1 MNDSDHEL
9 IQLYLDGN
17 LPDHKW
23 KEFSQRLERS
33 TDMRREFRKLSVLDE
48 NLRDQN
54 LGFPNLAEREQNTTT
69 PTYLPWL
76 VAAAC
81 LVLTFISWSTPTQSY
96 PASTSPAT
104 NRVQLA
110 SVLEPAPPIAE
121 LIDFYDLQFQ
131 GTTKSPKDIQFDLG
145 KYEIV
150 RGQLHLRFD
159 DSVELLFSG
168 PGSFEIIN
176 PKLVSVTQGN
186 VRTII
191 LNDKGKEF
199 TILSPTSRY
208 IDWGT
213 EFSLNISPSGD
224 DLVNVHEGAIEV
236 QCLGTKNMSK
246 MLTRFSKVTDSP
258 EFTPVLI
265 DKNLENIMPGEM
277 GGNRNQKLLDELAK
291 DPYVIGLYDFKF
303 TLAGTDEL
311 EQRIPQTWK
320 SSKGNILQHRWVANL
335 HLLNTDASHGI
346 FHGANRTNGRWPQT
360 IGLNLFQKNA
370 HMSLDLKGEYENFS
384 FSFWLKPTGK
394 LDNPLNSLI
403 RPYLWKKSG
412 NLSIEVTRSGKL
424 KQFLWGESHI
434 QEFQHSKRKLTRDWN
449 HIAYTFGKVDEKATS
464 SLYLNGKLYNE
475 VFPNHTDSIVLRS
488 VIIGC
493 LNNKYGEYLNQFNAI
508 VDELVF
514 WKKTLTKKE
523 IKNFYRS
530 GLPTYEFN
538 ELTLAV
544 TSIDR

>member
-1 MNDSDHEL
+1 MPSAWIYPLPPHSPSNLPNPMNDSDHEL

-81 LVLTFISWSTPTQSY
+81 LVLTFISWSTPTQSF
-96 PASTSPAT
+96 PASKSPAT
-104 NRVQLA
+104 EQVPLA
-110 SVLEPAPPIAE
+110 SVLEPAPPIAK

-131 GTTKSPKDIQFDLG
+131 DTTKSPEDILFDLG

-199 TILSPTSRY
+199 TILSPTSKY

-213 EFSLNISPSGD
+213 EFSLNISPSGED
-224 DLVNVHEGAIEV
+224 FVNVHEGAIEV
-236 QCLGTKNMSK
+236 QSLNTKNMSK

-277 GGNRNQKLLDELAK
+277 
-291 DPYVIGLYDFKF
+291 
-303 TLAGTDEL
+303 
-311 EQRIPQTWK
+311 
-320 SSKGNILQHRWVANL
+320 
-335 HLLNTDASHGI
+335 
-346 FHGANRTNGRWPQT
+346 
-360 IGLNLFQKNA
+360 
-370 HMSLDLKGEYENFS
+370 
-384 FSFWLKPTGK
+384 
-394 LDNPLNSLI
+394 
-403 RPYLWKKSG
+403 
-412 NLSIEVTRSGKL
+412 
-424 KQFLWGESHI
+424 
-434 QEFQHSKRKLTRDWN
+434 
-449 HIAYTFGKVDEKATS
+449 
-464 SLYLNGKLYNE
+464 
-475 VFPNHTDSIVLRS
+475 
-488 VIIGC
+488 
-493 LNNKYGEYLNQFNAI
+493 
-508 VDELVF
+508 
-514 WKKTLTKKE
+514 
-523 IKNFYRS
+523 
-530 GLPTYEFN
+530 
-538 ELTLAV
+538 
-544 TSIDR
+544 

>member
-17 LPDHKW
+17 LPANKW
-23 KEFSQRLERS
+23 KEFSHRLEQS

-48 NLRDQN
+48 NLRTQN
-54 LGFPNLAEREQNTTT
+54 LGFPNLAEREQNTT
-69 PTYLPWL
+69 PPSFFLWL
-76 VAAAC
+76 FAAAC
-81 LVLTFISWSTPTQSY
+81 LVVVFISWSTPTQSF

-131 GTTKSPKDIQFDLG
+131 GTTKSPEDIHFDTG

-186 VRTII
+186 VRTIV

-213 EFSLNISPSGD
+213 EFSLNISATGE
-224 DLVNVHEGAIEV
+224 DLVNVHEGVIEV
-236 QCLGTKNMSK
+236 QSLHGKNISK
-246 MLTRFSKVTDSP
+246 ILTRFSKVTDSP

-265 DKNLENIMPGEM
+265 NKKLENIVPGEM
-277 GGNRNQKLLDELAK
+277 GGNRNQKLLDELAT
-291 DPYVIGLYDFKF
+291 DPDLIGLYDFKF
-303 TLAGTDEL
+303 SLLGKDKL
-311 EQRIPQTWK
+311 EQKIPKVWESNK
-320 SSKGNILQHRWVANL
+320 SNISFHRWVPNL
-335 HLLNTDASHGI
+335 HLFNIDASHGI
-346 FHGANRTNGRWPQT
+346 FHGANRTNGRWPQS
-360 IGLNLFQKNA
+360 IALNLFRKDA
-370 HMSLDLKGEYENFS
+370 HMSLELEQDYENFS
-384 FSFWLKPTGK
+384 FACWLKPTGK
-394 LDNPLNSLI
+394 LNNPLNSLI
-403 RPYLWKKSG
+403 RPYHWEKFG
-412 NLSIEVTRSGKL
+412 NLSIVVTRSGKL

-434 QEFQHSKRKLTRDWN
+434 EEFQPSKRKLTRDWN
-449 HIAYTFGKVDEKATS
+449 HIAYTFGKVDEKTVS
-464 SLYLNGKLYNE
+464 SLYLNGKLYNKL
-475 VFPNHTDSIVLRS
+475 FPKWTNSVVLRN

-493 LNNKYGEYLNQFNAI
+493 LKNKRGYSNQINALL
-508 VDELVF
+508 DELAL
-514 WKKTLTKKE
+514 WKKTLTEEE
-523 IKNFYRS
+523 IANSYRS

-538 ELTLAV
+538 DLTVAASSV
-544 TSIDR
+544 AP

>member
-17 LPDHKW
+17 LPANKW
-23 KEFSQRLERS
+23 KEFSHRLEQS
-33 TDMRREFRKLSVLDE
+33 ADMRREFRKLSVLDE
-48 NLRDQN
+48 NLRAQN

-81 LVLTFISWSTPTQSY
+81 LVLTFISWSTPTQSF

-131 GTTKSPKDIQFDLG
+131 GTTKSPEDIHFDLG

-150 RGQLHLRFD
+150 RGQLHLRFN

-186 VRTII
+186 VRTIV

-213 EFSLNISPSGD
+213 EFSLNISPSGE

-236 QCLGTKNMSK
+236 LSLHGNNISK
-246 MLTRFSKVTDSP
+246 ILTRFSRVTDSP

-265 DKNLENIMPGEM
+265 NKKLANIVPGEM
-277 GGNRNQKLLDELAK
+277 GGNRNLKLLDELAK
-291 DPYVIGLYDFKF
+291 DPDLIGLYDFKF
-303 TLAGTDEL
+303 PLLGKDNL
-311 EQRIPQTWK
+311 EQKIPKVWED
-320 SSKGNILQHRWVANL
+320 SIGNISFHRWVPNL
-335 HLLNTDASHGI
+335 HLFNTDASHGI
-346 FHGANRTNGRWPQT
+346 FHGANRTKGRWPQS
-360 IGLNLFQKNA
+360 IALNLFQKDA
-370 HMSLDLKGEYENFS
+370 HISLELDQDYENFS
-384 FSFWLKPTGK
+384 FACWLKPTGK
-394 LDNPLNSLI
+394 LNNPLNSLI
-403 RPYLWKKSG
+403 RPYRWKKFG
-412 NLSIEVTRSGKL
+412 NLSIQVTRSGKL
-424 KQFLWGESHI
+424 KQFLWGERHME
-434 QEFQHSKRKLTRDWN
+434 EFQPSKRKLTRDWN
-449 HIAYTFGKVDEKATS
+449 HIAYTFGKVDEKTVS
-464 SLYLNGKLYNE
+464 SLYLNGKLYNKLLPKWTNS
-475 VFPNHTDSIVLRS
+475 VVLRD

-493 LNNKYGEYLNQFNAI
+493 LNSKHGYSNQFNA
-508 VDELVF
+508 VLDELAL
-514 WKKTLTKKE
+514 WKKTLTEEE
-523 IKNFYRS
+523 IANLYRS

-538 ELTLAV
+538 DLTLAAI
-544 TSIDR
+544 SIAP

>member
-17 LPDHKW
+17 LPANKW
-23 KEFSQRLERS
+23 KEFSHRLEQS
-33 TDMRREFRKLSVLDE
+33 ADMRREFRKLSVLDE
-48 NLRDQN
+48 NLRAQS
-54 LGFPNLAEREQNTTT
+54 LGFPNLAESEQNTT
-69 PTYLPWL
+69 PPSVLPWL
-76 VAAAC
+76 IASAC
-81 LVLTFISWSTPTQSY
+81 LVFTFISWSTSTQSF
-96 PASTSPAT
+96 PASKSPAT
-104 NRVQLA
+104 KQVPLA

-131 GTTKSPKDIQFDLG
+131 GTTKSPEDIHFDLG
-145 KYEIV
+145 KYEIES
-150 RGQLHLRFD
+150 GQLHLRFD

-168 PGSFEIIN
+168 PGSFEILN

-186 VRTII
+186 VRTIV

-246 MLTRFSKVTDSP
+246 MLTRLSKVTDSP

-265 DKNLENIMPGEM
+265 DKHLENIMPGEM
-277 GGNRNQKLLDELAK
+277 GGNRNRVLLDEFAT
-291 DPYVIGLYDFKF
+291 DPNVIGLYDFKHS
-303 TLAGTDEL
+303 LLGKDKL
-311 EQRIPQTWK
+311 VQRIPQQWE
-320 SSKGNILQHRWVANL
+320 SSKGFILPHRWVTNL
-335 HLLNTDASHGI
+335 HLTNTDASHGI
-346 FHGANRTNGRWPQT
+346 FHGANRTNGRWPQA
-360 IGLNLFQKNA
+360 IGLNLFQRDA
-370 HMSLDLKGEYENFS
+370 HLSLDLKGKYENFS
-384 FSFWLKPTGK
+384 FSFWLKPIGK

-403 RPYLWKKSG
+403 RPFRWEKWG

-434 QEFQHSKRKLTRDWN
+434 QEIQSSKGKLTRDWN
-449 HIAYTFGKVDEKATS
+449 HIAYTFGKVDYKTVS

-475 VFPNHTDSIVLRS
+475 VFPNFTDSVDLRN

-493 LNNKYGEYLNQFNAI
+493 VNDKHGEYTNQFNA
-508 VDELVF
+508 VLDELVL

-523 IKNFYRS
+523 IKNFYLS
-530 GLPTYEFN
+530 GLPTYELN
-538 ELTLAV
+538 DLTLAA
-544 TSIDR
+544 TSVAP